1 MGSVWVWMYLRGLMD
16 GSSILMLI
24 TSGNSGRHPVFQLL
38 TLLWGS
44 FRAFPQPPA
53 SCLRGVVC
61 ALPPSLWLP
70 GARGR
75 RRAWRPAPALLSA
88 SGFHIHRG
96 RGNGLTSRSSRPPGC
111 DAFSVLCPGGFLS
124 LVVYEVRIKHQ
135 PQGLL
140 WGLMGGFPLLVFRE
154 KDRSRVVR
162 VSSPEYHHVVLASGT
177 FLLPWSQPF
186 FLDMMLF
193 LVKLE
198 IFEMVLACE
207 FNSPEATGGQPR
219 HIAGSH

>member
-1 MGSVWVWMYLRGLMD
+1 MD

-24 TSGNSGRHPVFQLL
+24 TSGRSGRHPVFQLL

-44 FRAFPQPPA
+44 FRAFPQPPP

-61 ALPPSLWLP
+61 GSLVRGGGGGRGVPRQLSSVP
-70 GARGR
+70 VGFTSTGA
-75 RRAWRPAPALLSA
+75 
-88 SGFHIHRG
+88 

-140 WGLMGGFPLLVFRE
+140 WGSWEASPLLVFRE
-154 KDRSRVVR
+154 KDESRVVR
-162 VSSPEYHHVVLASGT
+162 VFSPEYHHVVLASGT

-198 IFEMVLACE
+198 NL
-207 FNSPEATGGQPR
+207 
-219 HIAGSH
+219 